1 MLCNTFRR
9 TEHEERL
16 VGSSYSFAIEVKP
29 VDGTRGAALI
39 REQQT
44 FVLSSSRYVCGASA
58 TVLHQ
63 FINLYR
69 LEDLVGAV
77 AVAVPPGEGI
87 GGVAGATAVHPLTG
101 KHIPMV
107 TSTTV
112 NGLVNPAL
120 GPSHY
125 QLCRKLGL
133 PLVSSINPEGLVIA
147 LRK

>member
-1 MLCNTFRR
+1 M
-9 TEHEERL
+9 
-16 VGSSYSFAIEVKP
+16 
-29 VDGTRGAALI
+29 DGTRGAALV

-44 FVLSSSRYVCGASA
+44 IVLSSSRYVCGALA
-58 TVLHQ
+58 AILRHL
-63 FINLYR
+63 INLYR

-77 AVAVPPGEGI
+77 AVAVPPWEGI
-87 GGVAGATAVHPLTG
+87 EGVAGATAVHPLTG